1 MAQVRHRADAD
12 LYRERGWWRDQTVID
27 DLRRAVERHPDRAA
41 VIAHHAGPGA
51 AETLT
56 FAELGGLVDRFA
68 GALLELG
75 VRPGHV
81 VSIQLPNWWQLTAL
95 CLACARIGAVV
106 NPIIPILRRRE
117 VQFMLERCE
126 SPVCV
131 VPDVWRGFSHA
142 GMMAEILPAVPT
154 LRHVVVLGASSPAG
168 AEARFDGAVDFERHF
183 VRTPWEERHP
193 AAELDA
199 LAPGPD
205 ELTQIMFT
213 SGTTGEPK
221 GVMHGHNTLYAATR
235 AEAEALGLGGE
246 DIVTIPSP
254 MTHQAGFLYCYMM
267 PMLLGATAVYLDR
280 WDPGAMLDLIERHRI
295 TFVMGA
301 TTFVLD
307 LVAAQRDRPRDLST
321 LRLFACGGS
330 PIPPVLVEEA
340 RDVLGAELVALWG
353 MTENGTTTITRPG
366 DPPELVANSD
376 GRPMPW
382 MECKI
387 VDELGRPCTGGE
399 VGRLFV
405 RGASQCAGYFKRPD
419 LYAASLDGQ
428 GWFDTG
434 DLAHSDGH
442 GGIRIAGRAKD
453 LIVRGGEKIP
463 VVEVEAALYRHP
475 GVREVA
481 VVGVPD
487 QRLGERACA
496 IVVADGDPPT
506 LQDVRDHL
514 ESIGMAKQFWPERV
528 EVVDELPKTPS
539 GKIQKFV
546 LRERLRG

>member
-1 MAQVRHRADAD
+1 MADLRHRTDAD
-12 LYRERGWWRDQTVID
+12 LYRERGWWRDRTVMD
-27 DLRRAVERHPDRAA
+27 DLRDAVRRSPDRPA
-41 VIAHHAGPGA
+41 VIGHHAGAGQT
-51 AETLT
+51 ETLT
-56 FAELGGLVDRFA
+56 FSELGRMADRFA
-68 GALLELG
+68 GGLLELG

-81 VSIQLPNWWQLTAL
+81 VSIQLPNRWQLTAL

-142 GMMAEILPAVPT
+142 AMIREILPAVPT
-154 LRHVVVLGASSPAG
+154 LRHAVVLGSGGEASF
-168 AEARFDGAVDFERHF
+168 EGAVDFDWHF

-193 AAELDA
+193 AEELDA
-199 LAPGPD
+199 LTPGPD

-221 GVMHGHNTLYAATR
+221 GVMHSHNTLYAATR
-235 AEAEALGLGGE
+235 AEAEALGLTDR

-254 MTHQAGFLYCYMM
+254 MTHQAGYLYCYMM
-267 PMLLGATAVYLDR
+267 PMLLGATAVYLDQ
-280 WDPGAMLDLIERHRI
+280 WEPGTMLDLIERHGV

-307 LVAAQRDRPRDLST
+307 MVATQRDRPRDLST

-366 DPPELVANSD
+366 DPPQLVANSD

-382 MECKI
+382 MEFRI
-387 VDELGRPCTGGE
+387 VDELGRACSGDQ
-399 VGRLFV
+399 VGRLYV
-405 RGASQCAGYFKRPD
+405 RGASQCLGYFKRPD
-419 LYAASLDGQ
+419 LYDASLDAE

-434 DLAHSDGH
+434 DLARSDGH

-481 VVGVPD
+481 VIGVPD
-487 QRLGERACA
+487 ERLGERACA
-496 IVVADGDPPT
+496 IVVAEGDPPT
-506 LQDVRDHL
+506 LADVQSHL
-514 ESIGMAKQFWPERV
+514 DSMGMAKQFWPERV
-528 EVVDELPKTPS
+528 VAVDELPKTPS

-546 LRERLRG
+546 LRERLRD